1 MAILRHFI
9 FAWILCLS
17 LVGWGQ
23 NLTQVRVYFDGI
35 DEEAQ
40 YFNVASLSALDQP
53 FTVNLENVE
62 LGVHTMYVEVMDNNG
77 RWSLY
82 DHDNIQVW
90 GGLQMAVLNACEYF
104 FNTDPGWGEG
114 IQIPMNANNVNESFD
129 LNLSGLPNGVHIAYI
144 RVRDGANQWSLYAE
158 RVFQVVGSMHEE
170 LVEAE
175 YFFNSDPGLG
185 NANPLALSELAF
197 DGNLEL
203 SLEGLMNGVHTLYV
217 RVKDARGI
225 WSLYSQHNVVIT
237 NPTSGTT
244 LVAAEYFFD
253 TDPGIGNATALL
265 IPQSSVV
272 DGNFP
277 ITLPPNMIGTH
288 SICIRVMDI
297 NNQWS
302 PTVCQTITICN
313 AQAPQITA
321 SSQYCQ
327 SNPLV
332 LTASAGYDSYT
343 WSNGL
348 TGASISVTEP
358 GTYTVNVT
366 DNGCAATA
374 SIDAQFQYNP
384 PVVFTTEGSTCQGD
398 VQTISIADADV
409 YDNIVWQNGQTSP
422 FIAVSTSGIYE
433 VTVTSGTCTS
443 SYSTNVSFY
452 EPIAPTI
459 VTTGSSCE
467 GELLTLSVWSGYTNV
482 SWSNSSEGNSTIVS
496 QNGNYTVQALDQGCV
511 VEGSIDVVF
520 YAAPQFEITQ
530 TGGACEGDEVIL
542 SVPAGFDA
550 YQWTEGSQSETQ
562 TIFESGN
569 YAVTVYN
576 GNCSVVQSI
585 LVDLS
590 QPIVPSI
597 IQNGNVMACDI
608 SGADYQWYLNG
619 VAISGANAQF
629 YTATAS
635 GFYTVQATVAGCP
648 ALSSILNFN
657 FTGISSPI
665 NEHFHVFPIPTRD
678 DVYCHGE
685 WITTLELYDMTGRLL
700 KQMNVNARSA
710 TLSLADLATGPYI
723 LSATFSEGRKELIR
737 LEKM

>member
-1 MAILRHFI
+1 MPLI
-9 FAWILCLS
+9 
-17 LVGWGQ
+17 GWGQ

-35 DEEAQ
+35 EEEAQ
-40 YFNVASLSALDQP
+40 YFDVASIASLDQP
-53 FTVNLENVE
+53 FTVNVGTLER
-62 LGVHTMYVEVMDNNG
+62 GVHTMYVEVLDNNG

-82 DHDNIQVW
+82 DHDNIQVR

-114 IQIPMNANNVNESFD
+114 IQIPLNTNNVNESFD
-129 LNLSGLPNGVHIAYI
+129 LDLSSLPNGVHVAYI
-144 RVRDGANQWSLYAE
+144 RARDGANQWSLYAE

-185 NANPLALSELAF
+185 NATPLALSQLAF
-197 DGNLEL
+197 EGNLEL
-203 SLEGLMNGVHTLYV
+203 SVDGLSTGVHTLYV

-225 WSLYSQHNVVIT
+225 WSFYGQHNVVIT

-244 LVAAEYFFD
+244 LVAAEYYFD
-253 TDPGIGNATALL
+253 NDPGQGNAIALL

-277 ITLPPNMIGTH
+277 ITLPPNMTGTH

-302 PTVCQTITICN
+302 PNVCQTITICN
-313 AQAPQITA
+313 AQVPQITA
-321 SSQYCQ
+321 NAQYCQ
-327 SNPLV
+327 SSPLV
-332 LTASAGYDSYT
+332 LTASAGYDSYI

-398 VQTISIADADV
+398 VQTISIVDPSV
-409 YDNIVWQNGQTSP
+409 YDNIVWQDGQTSP
-422 FIAVSTSGIYE
+422 AIAVSTSGDYE
-433 VTVTSGTCTS
+433 VTVTSGTCAS

-452 EPIAPTI
+452 QPIAPTI

-467 GELLTLSVWSGYTNV
+467 GELLTLSVWSGYTNSV
-482 SWSNSSEGNSTIVS
+482 WSNGSEGISTVVS
-496 QNGNYTVQALDQGCV
+496 ENGNYTVQALDQECV

-520 YAAPQFEITQ
+520 DVAPQFEITQ
-530 TGGACEGDEVIL
+530 SGGPCEGDEVVL

-550 YQWTEGSQSETQ
+550 YEWSEGSQIQTQ
-562 TIFESGN
+562 AVFASGT
-569 YAVTVYN
+569 YSVTVYN
-576 GNCSVVQSI
+576 GSCAVAQSI
-585 LVDLS
+585 LVELS
-590 QPIVPSI
+590 QPTVPSI
-597 IQNGNVMACDI
+597 SQNGNVMACDV
-608 SGADYQWYLNG
+608 SGANHQWYLNG
-619 VAISGANAQF
+619 AAITGANAQF
-629 YTATAS
+629 YTATTS
-635 GFYTVQATVAGCP
+635 GFYTVEVTEGGCSAMSALFSFTFIGIAPASDLEFQAFPNPTSDIVTCQGAW
-648 ALSSILNFN
+648 
-657 FTGISSPI
+657 ISTI
-665 NEHFHVFPIPTRD
+665 
-678 DVYCHGE
+678 
-685 WITTLELYDMTGRLL
+685 ELYDMTGRLL
-700 KQMNVNARSA
+700 KQMPVNTDQAI
-710 TLSLADLATGPYI
+710 LSLADVATGSYI
-723 LSATFSEGRKELIR
+723 LSATLSQGRKEIIR
-737 LEKM
+737 VEKL